1 MKTTREIIL
10 VVENEMRE
18 TRSNFET
25 QVLKH
30 AQSSDRRL
38 QDLLDTLPQGNQN
51 EIEKQAIQYLLATRN
66 RSKMLDNTYKQQ
78 RHVIQLECVPLLPL
92 DFETNVDRAVDL
104 GIKAWED
111 GMAEVALMYFD
122 EVIEKW
128 ALDMEDDVVSLYYAL
143 VNRFRLLKSLFNGLN
158 REFPVAFVLRDMMHY
173 QQLMTCPTQ
182 REYRYSLIQ
191 HIAQSYYETDR
202 EYDEY
207 ILLKN
212 EAIALI
218 ETRLRD
224 EPYLGLELYTNQMMN
239 QYFDL
244 GNIYIQK
251 LNDAVTGR
259 RYLSYVLKSDLSET
273 SSRVLTRE
281 YDLFRKGQTH
291 LLLKDIEQ
299 AKSLFDELLIR
310 TDNKDWPILVDQQ
323 LRNYDFDSMR
333 STHAHP

>member
-66 RSKMLDNTYKQQ
+66 RTKMLDNTYKQQ

-158 REFPVAFVLRDMMHY
+158 REFPVALVLRGMMHY

-191 HIAQSYYETDR
+191 DIAQSYYETDR

-259 RYLSYVLKSDLSET
+259 RYLSSVLKSDLNET

-291 LLLKDIEQ
+291 LLLKNIKQ
-299 AKSLFDELLIR
+299 ARSLFDELL
-310 TDNKDWPILVDQQ
+310 TNTKNENWPILVDQQ
-323 LRNYDFDSMR
+323 LRNEEEE
-333 STHAHP
+333 TC